1 MNYIDKSIDLIR
13 LTKEKNPLVDFAVN
27 YVTANDSTSVTSYI
41 GGSPV
46 MTDDS
51 IDAADV
57 VEYGNVDALIF
68 NIGTI
73 TEKQYH
79 SMMEAGKKATEKGI
93 PIVIDPVATSI
104 TSFRTMIIQR
114 MLDELNVSVIKGNL
128 GEIKS
133 CLGLKTNSKGVDSNE
148 NPEGAEEF
156 CINLA
161 RKRNLVVAMTGPKDI
176 ITDGERIVVIEN
188 GTDRLPKV
196 IGTGCIL
203 GAMVATYCGATN
215 DYVLAASTAIMLMG
229 VAGELASEITKEDEG
244 HYKFKV
250 NLIDVLSTIVDNE
263 DKIKAKANM
272 KIIK

>member
-79 SMMEAGKKATEKGI
+79 SMMEAVRKATEKGI
-93 PIVIDPVATSI
+93 PIVIDPEQLTVKLSFIPLSKNARATPIFI
-104 TSFRTMIIQR
+104 TEPGGYRPFII
-114 MLDELNVSVIKGNL
+114 LFVKG
-128 GEIKS
+128 
-133 CLGLKTNSKGVDSNE
+133 
-148 NPEGAEEF
+148 
-156 CINLA
+156 
-161 RKRNLVVAMTGPKDI
+161 
-176 ITDGERIVVIEN
+176 
-188 GTDRLPKV
+188 
-196 IGTGCIL
+196 
-203 GAMVATYCGATN
+203 
-215 DYVLAASTAIMLMG
+215 
-229 VAGELASEITKEDEG
+229 
-244 HYKFKV
+244 
-250 NLIDVLSTIVDNE
+250 
-263 DKIKAKANM
+263 
-272 KIIK
+272 